1 MGYASVMVYVDD
13 FDTANARIELACD
26 VADLFQAGLMGISGS
41 VPASPMID
49 PYTGAATPAQAWTD
63 ERDAAADQVKRAEA
77 RFRRV
82 AGARRGLMSWR
93 GAVDHPA
100 ELVAREA
107 RAVDLIIVGRA
118 SEHGRQSNALDP
130 GDVLMAAGRPV
141 LVAPPELP
149 QGNMLARVIVAWRD
163 SRESRRAVADALPV
177 LRKAE
182 QVTVVGISEY
192 LEEEEA
198 TKLSV
203 NDVASFIRLHGVAAT
218 PLALSQTHETVA
230 KRLIDYARD
239 NNVGLIVLGGYGHA
253 RVREWAIGGVTRSLL
268 KTSPV
273 CCLFSH

>member
-13 FDTANARIELACD
+13 FDAANARIELACD

-82 AGARRGLMSWR
+82 AGARRSLMSWR

-149 QGNMLARVIVAWRD
+149 QGNMLARVIIA
-163 SRESRRAVADALPV
+163 
-177 LRKAE
+177 
-182 QVTVVGISEY
+182 
-192 LEEEEA
+192 
-198 TKLSV
+198 
-203 NDVASFIRLHGVAAT
+203 
-218 PLALSQTHETVA
+218 
-230 KRLIDYARD
+230 
-239 NNVGLIVLGGYGHA
+239 
-253 RVREWAIGGVTRSLL
+253 
-268 KTSPV
+268 
-273 CCLFSH
+273 